1 MPLQAYRK
9 YRRINLAFRR
19 CCEQTKE
26 MTEKKHIHLIG
37 ICGTAMASLA
47 GMLKQRGFHVTG
59 SDAAAYPP
67 MSDFLR
73 ELGIPVAQPFDAKNL
88 DPRPGLVVVG
98 NAMSRGNVELEHIL
112 DQRIPFCSL
121 PQLLHDEFLRGKE
134 VLVVAGTHGKT
145 TTTSML
151 AWIFHSAGLQPS
163 FLIGGIPENFGS
175 SFHIGAGKHFIL
187 EGDEYDTAFFDKG
200 PKFLHYFPD
209 SVILTSVEFDH
220 ADIYK
225 DLDAVETAFK
235 RLVNLIPRRG
245 RIVAFDGFAGEAA
258 ESPSPS
264 QSLDRCLAKAFCPVE
279 RYGAGPRANWRV
291 TNLRLEPTRTCWTV
305 LHDGQPWADLE
316 FALAGE
322 YNVWNATAAAAL
334 AASCGVPKDAI
345 ATALKTFK
353 SVKRRL
359 EVKAQVNGITI
370 IDDFAHH
377 PTAIAGTLKALRA
390 RYPGARLWAILEPRS
405 NTLRRRVLQTDLARS
420 LAQADEVIVADVF
433 RSEAVPEYERLEL
446 PALAAE
452 IERNGRRARLLP
464 DADAIVHTIA
474 PELRSGDVVAILS
487 NGGFSGIYEKLPARL
502 RELAGNR

>member
-1 MPLQAYRK
+1 
-9 YRRINLAFRR
+9 
-19 CCEQTKE
+19 
-26 MTEKKHIHLIG
+26 MTNTKHIHLIG

-73 ELGIPVAQPFDAKNL
+73 DLGITVAQPFDVKHL
-88 DPRPGLVVVG
+88 EPKPDLVVIG
-98 NAMSRGNVELEHIL
+98 NAISRGNVELEYVL
-112 DQRIPFCSL
+112 DQRLDFCSL

-151 AWIFHSAGLQPS
+151 AWIFHSAGLDPS
-163 FLIGGIPENFGS
+163 FLIGGIAENFGS
-175 SFHIGAGKHFIL
+175 SFHLGGGKHFIL

-209 SVILTSVEFDH
+209 AIILTSVEFDH

-235 RLVNLIPRRG
+235 RLVNLIPHRG
-245 RIVAFDGFAGEAA
+245 KIVAFDGAA
-258 ESPSPS
+258 ADVTESA
-264 QSLDRCLAKAFCPVE
+264 SLERVLAKAFCPVE
-279 RYGAGPRANWRV
+279 RYGAGARANWKV
-291 TNLRLEPTRTCWTV
+291 ANLRMDPSGTSWTV
-305 LHDGQPWADLE
+305 LHNGEHFGNFE

-334 AASCGVPKDAI
+334 AFSCGVSKQAI
-345 ATALKTFK
+345 AEALKAFK

-359 EVKAQVNGITI
+359 EVKAQVKGITI

-390 RYPGARLWAILEPRS
+390 RYAGSRIWAILEPRS
-405 NTLRRRVLQTDLARS
+405 NTLRRRVLQNDLARS
-420 LAQADEVIVADVF
+420 LAQADEVIVANVF
-433 RSEAVPEYERLEL
+433 RSEAIPENERLEL

-452 IERNGRRARLLP
+452 IKQLGRPARLLA
-464 DADAIVHTIA
+464 DADAIVQLIA
-474 PELRSGDVVAILS
+474 PELRSGDVIAILS
-487 NGGFSGIYEKLPARL
+487 NGGFGGIYEKLPARL
-502 RELAGNR
+502 RELAETK

>member
-1 MPLQAYRK
+1 MS
-9 YRRINLAFRR
+9 
-19 CCEQTKE
+19 
-26 MTEKKHIHLIG
+26 EKKHIHLIG

-47 GMLKQRGFHVTG
+47 GMLKQRGFRVTG

-73 ELGIPVAQPFDAKNL
+73 EIGIPVAQPFDAKNL
-88 DPRPGLVVVG
+88 EPRPDLVVVG

-112 DQRIPFCSL
+112 DQRIPFCSM

-134 VLVVAGTHGKT
+134 VLAVAGTHGKT

-151 AWIFHSAGLQPS
+151 AWIFSSAGLRPS
-163 FLIGGIPENFGS
+163 FLIGGIAENFGS
-175 SFHIGAGKHFIL
+175 SFQIDDGKYFII

-235 RLVNLIPRRG
+235 RLVNLVPRRG
-245 RIVAFDGFAGEAA
+245 RIVAFDGFAGNAS
-258 ESPSPS
+258 ESPS
-264 QSLDRCLAKAFCPVE
+264 LERCLAKAFCPVD
-279 RYGAGPRANWRV
+279 RYGVGPRANWQIA
-291 TNLRLEPTRTCWTV
+291 NLKLEPSRTTWSV
-305 LHDGQPWADLE
+305 LHDGEPWANLE
-316 FALAGE
+316 FPLAGE

-334 AASCGVPKDAI
+334 AASCGIAKDAI
-345 ATALKTFK
+345 AEALKTFK

-359 EVKAQVNGITI
+359 EVKAEVNGITI

-390 RYPGARLWAILEPRS
+390 RYTGARLWAILEPRS
-405 NTLRRRVLQTDLARS
+405 NTLRRRVLQSDLARS
-420 LAQADEVIVADVF
+420 LAQADEVIVAGVF
-433 RSEAVPEYERLEL
+433 RSEAVPENERLEL

-452 IERNGRRARLLP
+452 IVENGGRARLLK
-464 DADAIVHTIA
+464 DADEIVATVA
-474 PELRSGDVVAILS
+474 PEMKKGDVVAILS
-487 NGGFSGIYEKLPARL
+487 NGGFGGIYEKLPARL
-502 RELAGNR
+502 RELAGRG

>member
-1 MPLQAYRK
+1 MSNP
-9 YRRINLAFRR
+9 
-19 CCEQTKE
+19 
-26 MTEKKHIHLIG
+26 KHIHLIG

-47 GMLKQRGFHVTG
+47 GMLKQCGHRVTG

-73 ELGIPVAQPFDAKNL
+73 DLGIPVAQPFDAKNL
-88 DPRPGLVVVG
+88 EPKPDLVVVG
-98 NAMSRGNVELEHIL
+98 NAISRGNVELEHIL

-151 AWIFHSAGLQPS
+151 AWIFHYAGLDPS
-163 FLIGGIPENFGS
+163 FLIGGIAENFGS
-175 SFHIGAGKHFIL
+175 SFHLGQGKHFIL

-220 ADIYK
+220 ADIYT

-235 RLVNLIPRRG
+235 RLVNLVPRRG
-245 RIVAFDGFAGEAA
+245 GIVAFDGATGESA
-258 ESPSPS
+258 ESS
-264 QSLDRCLAKAFCPVE
+264 SLERCLAKAFCPVE
-279 RYGAGPRANWRV
+279 RYGAGLGANWKI
-291 TNLRLEPTRTCWTV
+291 TNLRLDPDGTSWTV
-305 LHDGQPWADLE
+305 VRDGQPWADFE

-334 AASCGVPKDAI
+334 ASSCGVSKQAI
-345 ATALKTFK
+345 AEALKTFK

-370 IDDFAHH
+370 VDDFAHH

-390 RYPGARLWAILEPRS
+390 RCAGARLWAILEPRS
-405 NTLRRRVLQTDLARS
+405 NTLRRRVLQSDLAHS
-420 LAQADEVIVADVF
+420 LAGADEVIIANVF
-433 RSEAVPEYERLEL
+433 RSDAVPENERLEL

-452 IERNGRRARLLP
+452 LQQNGRPVRLLA
-464 DADAIVHTIA
+464 DADAIVQTIA
-474 PELRSGDVVAILS
+474 PELRSGDVIALLS
-487 NGGFSGIYEKLPARL
+487 NGGFGGIYEKLPARL
-502 RELAGNR
+502 RELANRK

>member
-1 MPLQAYRK
+1 MIVELQTANY
-9 YRRINLAFRR
+9 
-19 CCEQTKE
+19 E
-26 MTEKKHIHLIG
+26 MSEKKHIHLIG

-73 ELGIPVAQPFDAKNL
+73 ELGIAVAQPFAAKNL
-88 DPRPGLVVVG
+88 EPRPDLVVVG
-98 NAMSRGNVELEHIL
+98 NAMSRGNVELEEVL
-112 DQRIPFCSL
+112 DRRIPFCSL

-151 AWIFHSAGLQPS
+151 AWIFHSAGQQPS
-163 FLIGGIPENFGS
+163 FLIGGIAENFGS
-175 SFHIGAGKHFIL
+175 SFHLGAGKHFIL

-245 RIVAFDGFAGEAA
+245 RIVAFDGVAGEAA
-258 ESPSPS
+258 ESPSLER
-264 QSLDRCLAKAFCPVE
+264 SLSKAFCPVE
-279 RYGAGPRANWRV
+279 RYGAGARANWKV
-291 TNLRLEPTRTCWTV
+291 TNLRLEATRTCWTV
-305 LHDGQPWADLE
+305 LRDGKEWGDLE
-316 FALAGE
+316 FPLAGE

-334 AASCGVPKDAI
+334 AASCGVSKDATK
-345 ATALKTFK
+345 AALKTFK

-359 EVKAQVNGITI
+359 EVKAQVDGITI

-390 RYPGARLWAILEPRS
+390 RYPKARLWAILEPRS
-405 NTLRRRVLQTDLARS
+405 NTLRRRILQNDLARS
-420 LAQADEVIVADVF
+420 LAQADEVIVAGVF
-433 RSEAVPEYERLEL
+433 RSETVPENERLEL

-452 IERNGRRARLLP
+452 IEQNGRRARLLA
-464 DADAIVHTIA
+464 DADAIVEAIA

-487 NGGFSGIYEKLPARL
+487 NGGFGGIYEKLPARL
-502 RELAGNR
+502 RESAGKG